1 MQEFIAMA
9 ASKFG
14 LGEGDAS
21 NLTGGILGQIKEH
34 VSGADFSALA
44 DKVPGLDALASSAED
59 AAPAGGGGG
68 LLGGLSGAL
77 GGGGGLLGGLAEK
90 VGGAAGIMG
99 LIEKSGLSM
108 DQAGGFLSSLVA
120 WLKEKAGGGIIE
132 KIVAQVP
139 ALKGLLG

>member
-1 MQEFIAMA
+1 MQEFISMA

-21 NLTGGILGQIKEH
+21 SLTGGILGKIKEH
-34 VSGADFSALA
+34 ISGEDFSALA
-44 DKVPGLDALASSAED
+44 DKVPGLDALAASGED
-59 AAPAGGGGG
+59 AAPASGGGG
-68 LLGGLSGAL
+68 LLGGLSGAF

-120 WLKEKAGGGIIE
+120 WLKEKAGGGLIE